1 VRGTFFLN
9 KQIAL
14 FLQHLKIDK
23 GASVHTLSSYGRDL
37 AQFESISNTQLF
49 SRTEKDVQAF
59 LKVLKTKG
67 LKSTSI
73 ARKVSALKQFYQFY
87 LREGEISENPT
98 LFIESPVQT
107 KRLPKALDPAAIEA
121 LLEVTNTGIPY
132 EGALKEALRARDQA
146 MIYLLYAT
154 GVRVSELVG
163 IELSKCDVEAGLI
176 RVLGKRSKERMIPFA
191 RIAGAKIHHYLTVGR
206 PMLKPKS
213 EHLFL
218 GERGVPLTRQ
228 AFWKTLKKLASL
240 AGIRA
245 SLHPHMLR
253 HTFATDL
260 LRSGMNLRTLQMLL
274 GHADLQTTEIY
285 THVAPEKLKEVVEKF
300 HPRGGTASNR
310 IRQKSSK

>member
-1 VRGTFFLN
+1 MDKLIT
-9 KQIAL
+9 Q

-37 AQFESISNTQLF
+37 AQFEAMAKTPLF
-49 SRTEKDVQAF
+49 SRTESDVQTF
-59 LKVLKTKG
+59 LKNLKTRG
-67 LKSTSI
+67 LKSTSV

-87 LREGEISENPT
+87 LREEAIKENPT
-98 LFIESPVQT
+98 LFIESPVQI
-107 KRLPKALDPAAIEA
+107 KRLPKAIDGQAIEN
-121 LLEVTNTGIPY
+121 LLEAAGTGLAY
-132 EGALKEALRARDQA
+132 TGELKGALNARDEA

-163 IELSKCDVEAGLI
+163 IELSACDVEAGLI
-176 RVLGKRSKERMIPFA
+176 RVMGKRSKERMIPFA
-191 RIAGAKIHHYLTVGR
+191 RIAGEKIHHYLEIGR
-206 PMLKPKS
+206 PLLKPKADI
-213 EHLFL
+213 LFL
-218 GERGVPLTRQ
+218 GERGTPLTRQ
-228 AFWKTLKKLASL
+228 GFWKILKKLAL
-240 AGIRA
+240 KAGIHG

-300 HPRGGTASNR
+300 HPRGGKAR
-310 IRQKSSK
+310 KS